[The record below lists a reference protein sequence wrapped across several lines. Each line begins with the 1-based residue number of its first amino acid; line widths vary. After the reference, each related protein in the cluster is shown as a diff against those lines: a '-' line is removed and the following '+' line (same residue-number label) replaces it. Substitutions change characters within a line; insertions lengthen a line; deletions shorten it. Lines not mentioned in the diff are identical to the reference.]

1 MVDEK
6 NYITAEGF
14 KILQNELSRIIKTER
29 PPLVKT
35 ISWAAGNGDR
45 SENGDYIYGKK
56 KLRQIDAR
64 IKFLLTNIEDSSIV
78 HLDNKID
85 KNKVFFGAYVSL
97 FDEIKQSKLKIRI
110 VGKVEINHKSDYI
123 SWISPLAKALIGK
136 SVDDIIEVKTQDSEH
151 VYSIVDIN
159 Y

>member
-14 KILQNELSRIIKTER
+14 KILQDELSRIIKTER

-64 IKFLLTNIEDSSIV
+64 IKFLLTNIEDSRIV
-78 HLDNKID
+78 HLDL
-85 KNKVFFGAYVSL
+85 SL
-97 FDEIKQSKLKIRI
+97 IHI
-110 VGKVEINHKSDYI
+110 
-123 SWISPLAKALIGK
+123 
-136 SVDDIIEVKTQDSEH
+136 
-151 VYSIVDIN
+151 
-159 Y
+159 

>member
-1 MVDEK
+1 MK

-14 KILQNELSRIIKTER
+14 RILQDELSYIIKNER
-29 PPLVKT
+29 PALVKT

-64 IKFLLTNIEDSSIV
+64 IKFLLTNIEDSNIV
-78 HLDNKID
+78 HLDNKLD
-85 KNKVFFGAYVSL
+85 KNKVFFAAYVSL
-97 FDEIKQSKLKIRI
+97 FDEIKQSKLRIRI
-110 VGKVEINHKSDYI
+110 VGKVEINHKPDYI

-136 SVDDIIEVKTQDSEH
+136 SVDDIVEIKTQDGERI
-151 VYSIVDIN
+151 YSILDIK

>member
-14 KILQNELSRIIKTER
+14 KILQDELSRIIKTER

-56 KLRQIDAR
+56 KLRQIDSR

-78 HLDNKID
+78 HLDNQID

-110 VGKVEINHKSDYI
+110 VGKVEINHQTDYI

-136 SVDDIIEVKTQDSEH
+136 SVDDIIEIKTQDGEH
-151 VYSIVDIN
+151 VYSILDIN

>member
-1 MVDEK
+1 M
-6 NYITAEGF
+6 
-14 KILQNELSRIIKTER
+14 
-29 PPLVKT
+29 
-35 ISWAAGNGDR
+35 
-45 SENGDYIYGKK
+45 
-56 KLRQIDAR
+56 
-64 IKFLLTNIEDSSIV
+64 LTNIEDSSIV

-110 VGKVEINHKSDYI
+110 VGKVEINHKLDYI

-136 SVDDIIEVKTQDSEH
+136 SVDDIIEVKTQDGEH
-151 VYSIVDIN
+151 VYSILDIN